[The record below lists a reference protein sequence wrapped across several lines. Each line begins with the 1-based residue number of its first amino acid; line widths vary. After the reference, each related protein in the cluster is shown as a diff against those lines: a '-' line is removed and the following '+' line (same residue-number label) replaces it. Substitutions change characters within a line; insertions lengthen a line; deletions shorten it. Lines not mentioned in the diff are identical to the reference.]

1 MKLPLKVKIFVIVSI
16 AVLMALPHLG
26 LAQDPIKS
34 PRKSATCMA
43 VMKLVGPSVGT
54 PDLATDAALRV
65 LKANRTYFFR
75 APEAE
80 PDIPTGFATHDHQPK
95 YFDVLDIASRIAG
108 IETFKQQP
116 KTAESDQRS
125 QQNQIKALT
134 IRGEK
139 EIHQFLNDFGQTTHS
154 LEAFSDAITKKE
166 RRFHRWLSNGIAAAL
181 GGSILI
187 LATLN
192 KGEPSVS
199 QIPAF
204 GITIL
209 LSALIP
215 QLIKWQLVRF
225 LDRDAG
231 LDQKFKTL
239 KSIAQSKTP
248 NEWAYLAGNR
258 KLSMATVKMLMDP
271 NFLDLVAEIQKE
283 DMAMETT
290 VDLLAASIQLD
301 SEAVPLTKLALNP
314 KTILPFAIF
323 TAAKQWVGYDFFL
336 KNDAEGTPE
345 LIVVLR
351 YSLDPPRYPRRKE
364 EEAGKS
370 PLDFIRDR
378 LPSPEPVRVPIR

>member
-1 MKLPLKVKIFVIVSI
+1 MFKWVTKKLPLKVKIFVIVSI

-139 EIHQFLNDFGQTTHS
+139 EIHQF
-154 LEAFSDAITKKE
+154 
-166 RRFHRWLSNGIAAAL
+166 
-181 GGSILI
+181 
-187 LATLN
+187 
-192 KGEPSVS
+192 
-199 QIPAF
+199 
-204 GITIL
+204 
-209 LSALIP
+209 
-215 QLIKWQLVRF
+215 
-225 LDRDAG
+225 
-231 LDQKFKTL
+231 
-239 KSIAQSKTP
+239 
-248 NEWAYLAGNR
+248 Y
-258 KLSMATVKMLMDP
+258 
-271 NFLDLVAEIQKE
+271 
-283 DMAMETT
+283 
-290 VDLLAASIQLD
+290 
-301 SEAVPLTKLALNP
+301 
-314 KTILPFAIF
+314 
-323 TAAKQWVGYDFFL
+323 
-336 KNDAEGTPE
+336 
-345 LIVVLR
+345 
-351 YSLDPPRYPRRKE
+351 
-364 EEAGKS
+364 
-370 PLDFIRDR
+370 
-378 LPSPEPVRVPIR
+378 